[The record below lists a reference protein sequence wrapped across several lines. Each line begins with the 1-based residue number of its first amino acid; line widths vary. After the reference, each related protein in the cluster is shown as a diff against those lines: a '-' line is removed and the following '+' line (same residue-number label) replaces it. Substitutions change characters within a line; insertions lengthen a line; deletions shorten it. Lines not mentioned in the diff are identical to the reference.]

1 MRVDEAPMQPRFAID
16 GAGWSVSFQR
26 RVGAANRGAIP
37 CVQLDSPADRMR
49 VLVPLRAGEAL
60 WIAILAPPEI
70 LADGVAGDRPLR
82 VVNLSPA
89 NDGGGLRMLDAVL
102 CSHQWMPIDMTSIAC
117 IDDRDAIGDGALK
130 LVLRDQPAA
139 TAHQIEIIL
148 ATPELYGTLSGLPAP
163 RATTEQ
169 DEFGG
174 WRLP

>member
-1 MRVDEAPMQPRFAID
+1 MQPRFAID

-37 CVQLDSPADRMR
+37 CVQFDSPADRTR

-60 WIAILAPPEI
+60 WIAVLAPPVI
-70 LADGVAGDRPLR
+70 VAAGIAGDRPLR

-89 NDGGGLRMLDAVL
+89 NEASGLRMLDAVL
-102 CSHQWMPIDMTSIAC
+102 CSHQWMPIDLTSIAC

-130 LVLRDQPAA
+130 LVLRDPPAA

-148 ATPELYGTLSGLPAP
+148 ATPALYSALSGLPAP

-169 DEFGG
+169 DGFGG